1 MNQKQQIKFLLT
13 FLFLLHRSKRAIP
26 ADMYCG
32 TRNVVTLYTHHT
44 ECHCKPGFQ
53 KRFCEQG
60 INLPFSSHYFKERV
74 VDSYLTFILRQEL
87 QNLIVIE
94 KLFFL
99 WPSERLLKEFNTLG
113 LLNGLGRKYLLIWSS
128 SYEDK
133 DVIPKYAFY

>member
-1 MNQKQQIKFLLT
+1 MCGVLLDERSKKQNKTKQWAQTTTQNMNQKQQIKFLLT

-94 KLFFL
+94 KLFFGR
-99 WPSERLLKEFNTLG
+99 ERGSSKNSIHLG
-113 LLNGLGRKYLLIWSS
+113 C
-128 SYEDK
+128 
-133 DVIPKYAFY
+133 

>member
-1 MNQKQQIKFLLT
+1 MCGVLLDERSKKQNKTKQWAQTTTQNMNQKQQIKFLLP

-60 INLPFSSHYFKERV
+60 INLPFSSHFFKERV

-94 KLFFL
+94 KLFFGRARG
-99 WPSERLLKEFNTLG
+99 SSKNSIHLG
-113 LLNGLGRKYLLIWSS
+113 C
-128 SYEDK
+128 
-133 DVIPKYAFY
+133 